1 MKFKDF
7 FKQHVIN
14 ELSEENFDRIDTDVK
29 RLLEHKK
36 LPFNHIFGDKL
47 RLVERMNKVSDY
59 QEKIQ
64 AQIVDNF
71 ELDFEKWVGFKLTD
85 KDKKNPF
92 RIGKLLN
99 KRKQEI
105 KKVVICILPRKIP
118 HRLKKL
124 N

>member
-118 HRLKKL
+118 HRLNKL